1 MEDTCR
7 GKDCWFYILIKDL
20 IGDKS
25 DSLDFKNCP
34 FYQEM
39 VWTPSPIGGKVETAK
54 TIKDCANKRSLLILL
69 EDIHPRIAGIQQS
82 QEQMRN
88 ESINATE
95 IFSNFIQIATMK
107 KEMKRV
113 KTIEQERLEET

>member
-1 MEDTCR
+1 MARYWVLVRNHIT
-7 GKDCWFYILIKDL
+7 
-20 IGDKS
+20 
-25 DSLDFKNCP
+25 
-34 FYQEM
+34 
-39 VWTPSPIGGKVETAK
+39 
-54 TIKDCANKRSLLILL
+54 NKRIT
-69 EDIHPRIAGIQQS
+69 GVQQS
-82 QEQMRN
+82 QGQMRN